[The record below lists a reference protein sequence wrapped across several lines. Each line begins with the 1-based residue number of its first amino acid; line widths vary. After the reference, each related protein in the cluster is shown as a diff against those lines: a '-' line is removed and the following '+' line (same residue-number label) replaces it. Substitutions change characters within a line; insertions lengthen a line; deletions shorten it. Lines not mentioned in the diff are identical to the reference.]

1 MLNHV
6 LHQQVKSALAE
17 IPEMFGGW
25 HRVAVSTVVVS
36 VDCETGGY
44 QKVDHAGVP
53 RDMLT
58 HRLDYLDHTAHGRN
72 AIPPSV
78 SYLQSVRAGSV
89 RGPTSFYFF
98 LLRTTMQIPS
108 QVDRPIPFGGELF
121 IATIPRLLESS
132 WN

>member
-6 LHQQVKSALAE
+6 LHQQVRSALAE

-25 HRVAVSTVVVS
+25 HRVAVSAVVVS

-44 QKVDHAGVP
+44 QKFDHAGVP

-58 HRLDYLDHTAHGRN
+58 HPVGNLDHTAHG
-72 AIPPSV
+72 
-78 SYLQSVRAGSV
+78 
-89 RGPTSFYFF
+89 PTHNRFYFF